1 MKSHLET
8 EVLCMRIKNQDTKN
22 RIIKFVNKYF
32 QDYHV
37 SPTID
42 AVSDGVG
49 VPRSTVHRY
58 LVGLSE
64 EGVLDYKRGI
74 LSAPE
79 SAKMKSAYVSAPI
92 LGSICC
98 GTPEEEE
105 ESVEEFVSLPV
116 SIFGKGNFYILHARG
131 NSMVDAGIDEDDI
144 VVIERDCDVRE
155 GDIVVALADNEN
167 TLKRYMGFD
176 KKSKS
181 YLLKYENKAIYPDK
195 VIKVKSFTVQG
206 VARHVIKP
214 L

>member
-1 MKSHLET
+1 MRKKS
-8 EVLCMRIKNQDTKN
+8 QDTLEK
-22 RIIKFVNKYF
+22 IMKFVNRYF
-32 QDYHV
+32 QENHF

-42 AVSDGVG
+42 AVSEGVG

-58 LVGLSE
+58 LVELSE
-64 EGVLDYKRGI
+64 KGELDYKRGI
-74 LSAPE
+74 LTAPE
-79 SAKMKSAYVSAPI
+79 SAKFKSSYISAPI

>member
-1 MKSHLET
+1 MRRKS
-8 EVLCMRIKNQDTKN
+8 QDTLEK
-22 RIIKFVNKYF
+22 IMKFVNRYF
-32 QDYHV
+32 QENHF

-42 AVSDGVG
+42 AVSEGVG

-58 LVGLSE
+58 LVELSE
-64 EGVLDYKRGI
+64 KGELDYKRGI
-74 LSAPE
+74 LTAPE
-79 SAKMKSAYVSAPI
+79 SAKMKSAYISAPI

-116 SIFGKGNFYILHARG
+116 SIFGKGNFYILHAKG
-131 NSMVDAGIDEDDI
+131 DSMVDAGIDEDDMI
-144 VVIERDCDVRE
+144 VIERDCDVRE

-181 YLLKYENKAIYPDK
+181 YLLKYENEAIYPDK